1 MVFLAP
7 VIALRGQR
15 WIDLFSE
22 ALIPEKQPV
31 WFWAAGAFAAFLTLI
46 TWYVQ
51 ITSPVT
57 LSWVMTLF
65 ITLSLVKAYCFI
77 FRYEQARKVT
87 LSLMDKGRTFTAGLV
102 GILFIRT
109 LEQAERTHMAMIARG
124 YDGTI
129 RLLRP
134 LQWKSHDTL
143 FVAVTAIYLFL
154 MRWGGHLGGWLR
166 D

>member
-1 MVFLAP
+1 MIQPNTDTNDLGGDEESMLYFRFLALLFGTTMVFLAP

-87 LSLMDKGRTFTAGLV
+87 LSLMDKGRTFTAGLA
-102 GILFIRT
+102 GILFLAGFCI
-109 LEQAERTHMAMIARG
+109 LC
-124 YDGTI
+124 
-129 RLLRP
+129 
-134 LQWKSHDTL
+134 
-143 FVAVTAIYLFL
+143 
-154 MRWGGHLGGWLR
+154 LGIFAF
-166 D
+166 

>member
-1 MVFLAP
+1 VNLPNTDTNDLGGDEESMLYFRFLALLFGTTMVFLAP

-46 TWYVQ
+46 TWYMQ

-77 FRYEQARKVT
+77 FRYDQTRKVA
-87 LSLMDKGRTFTAGLV
+87 LSLMDKGRTFTTGLA
-102 GILFIRT
+102 GILFLAGFCI
-109 LEQAERTHMAMIARG
+109 LC
-124 YDGTI
+124 
-129 RLLRP
+129 
-134 LQWKSHDTL
+134 
-143 FVAVTAIYLFL
+143 
-154 MRWGGHLGGWLR
+154 LGIFAF
-166 D
+166 

>member
-1 MVFLAP
+1 MLYFRFLALLFGTTMVFLAP

-31 WFWAAGAFAAFLTLI
+31 WFWAAGAFAAVLTLI

-87 LSLMDKGRTFTAGLV
+87 LSLMDKGRTFTAGLA
-102 GILFIRT
+102 GILFLAGFCI
-109 LEQAERTHMAMIARG
+109 LC
-124 YDGTI
+124 
-129 RLLRP
+129 
-134 LQWKSHDTL
+134 
-143 FVAVTAIYLFL
+143 
-154 MRWGGHLGGWLR
+154 LGIFAF
-166 D
+166 